1 MASSTD
7 DGTPAPPPEDGLPPI
22 SHDEADEADEA
33 DQSEAADASVTTK
46 GRRRKRKSSPARTAV
61 EWVLVIGGALL
72 VAFLI
77 RTFLLAA
84 FYIPSASMVSTLEEG
99 DRVLVNKL
107 SYKLHDVDRGD
118 IVVFERPPGEPDNGI
133 EDYIKRVIA
142 LPGETVEG
150 RDGRVVVNGRYL
162 DEPYLDEGT
171 VTSEFPP
178 EIVAAGKVWVMGD
191 NREVS
196 VDSRFFGRHPHGR
209 HRRTGLRH
217 ASGPSATSASSDVP
231 VAPRRSRG
239 RGAYICSARKAST
252 MRSTWSLNTPSM
264 PMRSTLRS
272 SCSCWRSHARVR
284 RPNRWNSVVR
294 PPVQSA

>member
-1 MASSTD
+1 MVSSTD

-22 SHDEADEADEA
+22 SPGEVDEDSEDGETGAVGVTGEAVA
-33 DQSEAADASVTTK
+33 TK
-46 GRRRKRKSSPARTAV
+46 GRRRKRKSSPARSAV

-107 SYKLHDVDRGD
+107 SYKLHDVGRGD

-162 DEPYLDEGT
+162 NEPYLDEGT

-178 EIVAAGKVWVMGD
+178 ETVEEGKVWVMGD

-196 VDSRFFGRHPHGR
+196 VDSRYFHAIPMDGIVGRAFITIWP
-209 HRRTGLRH
+209 L
-217 ASGPSATSASSDVP
+217 
-231 VAPRRSRG
+231 
-239 RGAYICSARKAST
+239 
-252 MRSTWSLNTPSM
+252 
-264 PMRSTLRS
+264 
-272 SCSCWRSHARVR
+272 SHLGFL
-284 RPNRWNSVVR
+284 
-294 PPVQSA
+294 

>member
-22 SHDEADEADEA
+22 SPGEV
-33 DQSEAADASVTTK
+33 SELDDVGEVAEVGEDSQAVATK
-46 GRRRKRKSSPARTAV
+46 GPRRKRKSSPARSAV

-107 SYKLHDVDRGD
+107 SYKLHDVGRGD

-162 DEPYLDEGT
+162 NEPYLDEGT

-178 EIVAAGKVWVMGD
+178 ETVEEGEVWVMGD

-196 VDSRFFGRHPHGR
+196 VDSRFFHAIPMDGIVGRAFITIWP
-209 HRRTGLRH
+209 L
-217 ASGPSATSASSDVP
+217 
-231 VAPRRSRG
+231 
-239 RGAYICSARKAST
+239 
-252 MRSTWSLNTPSM
+252 
-264 PMRSTLRS
+264 
-272 SCSCWRSHARVR
+272 SHLGFL
-284 RPNRWNSVVR
+284 
-294 PPVQSA
+294 

>member
-1 MASSTD
+1 MVPSDD
-7 DGTPAPPPEDGLPPI
+7 DGSLAPASTEEPSDPVAPDP
-22 SHDEADEADEA
+22 DEAVAPA
-33 DQSEAADASVTTK
+33 TSA
-46 GRRRKRKSSPARTAV
+46 RHHRKRKSSPTRTAL
-61 EWVLVIGGALL
+61 EWVLVIGGALV

-107 SYKLHDVDRGD
+107 SYKLHDVGRGD

-162 DEPYLDEGT
+162 EEPYLDEGT
-171 VTSEFPP
+171 VTTEFAP
-178 EIVAAGKVWVMGD
+178 EVVDAGHVWVMGD

-196 VDSRFFGRHPHGR
+196 VDSRSFKEIPIDGIVGRAFVTIWP
-209 HRRTGLRH
+209 L
-217 ASGPSATSASSDVP
+217 
-231 VAPRRSRG
+231 
-239 RGAYICSARKAST
+239 
-252 MRSTWSLNTPSM
+252 
-264 PMRSTLRS
+264 
-272 SCSCWRSHARVR
+272 SHLGFL
-284 RPNRWNSVVR
+284 
-294 PPVQSA
+294 